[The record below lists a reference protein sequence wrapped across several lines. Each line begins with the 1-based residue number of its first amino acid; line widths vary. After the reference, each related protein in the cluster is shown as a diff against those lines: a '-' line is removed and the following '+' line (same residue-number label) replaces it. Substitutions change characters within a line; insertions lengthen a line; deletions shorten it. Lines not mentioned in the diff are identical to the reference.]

1 MYYKFR
7 ITRKTT
13 SDNELEKNVVRKDM
27 NVYDHERLQWR
38 NLTRVCSSRESLSLS
53 PPPSS
58 TSAPTKTQ
66 HIAQLLP
73 PKDGVGGCGV

>member
-7 ITRKTT
+7 ITRKTI

-53 PPPSS
+53 PPSLLNLRSNKDTTYCTVTSS
-58 TSAPTKTQ
+58 
-66 HIAQLLP
+66 
-73 PKDGVGGCGV
+73 